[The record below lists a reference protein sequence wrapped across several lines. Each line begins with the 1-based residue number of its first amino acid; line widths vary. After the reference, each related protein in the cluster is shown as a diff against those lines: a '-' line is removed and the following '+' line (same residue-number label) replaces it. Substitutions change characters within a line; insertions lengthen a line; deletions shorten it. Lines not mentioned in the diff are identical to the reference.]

1 MDKRVRPDIHQT
13 VVVLSTMVKKCNDTD
28 WQKLARMIKYLNGTN
43 KKFLTLSADDLKVVK
58 WYVDASFAVRP
69 DFKSH
74 TGTIVTMGQGA
85 MRSVSRK
92 QKIKTR
98 SSTEA

>member
-1 MDKRVRPDIHQT
+1 MRLIG
-13 VVVLSTMVKKCNDTD
+13 KK
-28 WQKLARMIKYLNGTN
+28 LVRMIKYLNGTN
-43 KKFLTLSADDLKVVK
+43 KKYLTLNSDDLKVVK
-58 WYVDASFAVRP
+58 WYVDASLAVCP

-74 TGTIVTMGQGA
+74 TGAIVTMGQAA
-85 MRSVSRK
+85 MQSVSRK